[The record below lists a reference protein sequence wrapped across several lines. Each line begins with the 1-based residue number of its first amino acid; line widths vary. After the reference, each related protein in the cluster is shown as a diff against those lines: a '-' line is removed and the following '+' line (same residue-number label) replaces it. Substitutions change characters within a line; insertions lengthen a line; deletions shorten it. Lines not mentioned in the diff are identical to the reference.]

1 MVNDLGVSKATLGKL
16 LASENIRVE
25 HRQISGP
32 FFDVRD
38 RVLALPM
45 WKNVDGDLYDLM
57 IGHEVGHALFTPT
70 EGWAAKIEEHGKDY
84 KTYLNLVEDARI
96 ERMMKDKYPGLR
108 KPMYNGYTEL
118 VERGFF
124 GGPLSDMKAL
134 PFADRV
140 NVYFKLG
147 VRSMVTFTDTEQ
159 NLVDRIGTATTWDE
173 VEELAYELYRMSN
186 TEKKDMEATFLTL
199 MENLEYIQDA
209 IDNGNI
215 EQVEGTDQL
224 ENTVQ
229 DMIQKLREAG
239 KEEMADK
246 LEAMSQNMRQ
256 KIAEWMKSDTPYSIT
271 ENTMKEQEE
280 TLIDTSAYPPL
291 YVTWPKLRLEDWVIP
306 ARVTHKLM
314 VFHPDL
320 MNKREEIYTKFM
332 SGNKAYINY
341 LVKEFELR
349 RNAKQF
355 AKAKVSKT
363 GDLDMDKIWKYR
375 LSEDLFMQTTIVPN
389 GKNHGMLMIV
399 DMSGSMTTNMAGT
412 LEQIVSMAA
421 FCRKV
426 NIPFDVYGFIDNE
439 HARAEFH
446 EAGIDFDAIM
456 YNRNAPASTALSINI
471 TNFRMKQLVHSTMRT
486 VEFNDAIKNLL
497 VLAHTFS
504 VASKPYYAY
513 SAQSAAP
520 IPRTM
525 QLGGTPLNEAIMVL
539 RYIAEKFKKDTK
551 IEILNTII
559 LTDGDA
565 SYRLGTPDKG
575 RVNYYNVIL
584 NDPHSSSSVIIGTR
598 HHKGTHEYLEMYK
611 NITGS
616 RVVGFYLMSGR
627 NFRKEIFSKFCDTE
641 YAMGGIGD
649 SSQYGAFDKDSSQYG
664 AFDKQYKNE
673 FLKHRY
679 FGLKTKGY
687 DTYFMV
693 PGNDLEID
701 NITMDTVLA
710 NPAKTTLLKAFKKMQ
725 TSKSISRVFLNKFI
739 QQVS

>member
-1 MVNDLGVSKATLGKL
+1 MVDVLSVSKATLGKL

-25 HRQISGP
+25 HRQIPGP
-32 FFDVRD
+32 FFDVGE

-70 EGWAAKIEEHGKDY
+70 EGWAAKVKQYGNDY

-124 GGPLSDMKAL
+124 GCSLSDMKAL

-140 NVYFKLG
+140 NVFFKLG
-147 VRSMVTFTDTEQ
+147 VRSMITFTDDEQ
-159 NLVDRIGTATTWDE
+159 NLVDRIDKATTWDE
-173 VEELAYELYRMSN
+173 VDELAYELYRMSKA
-186 TEKKDMEATFLTL
+186 EKKNMEETFTTMMETL
-199 MENLEYIQDA
+199 QDIQDA
-209 IDNGNI
+209 VDNGNVEEAEGAGQI
-215 EQVEGTDQL
+215 E
-224 ENTVQ
+224 NAVQ
-229 DMIQKLREAG
+229 DMVKELREAG
-239 KEEMADK
+239 KEDMADK
-246 LEAMSQNMRQ
+246 LETMSKNLRDQ
-256 KIAEWMKSDTPYSIT
+256 ISEWMESDSPYSIT

-291 YVTWPKLRLEDWVIP
+291 YVTWPKLKLEDWVIP
-306 ARVTHKLM
+306 AKVTHKLM
-314 VFHPDL
+314 EFHPDL
-320 MNKREEIYTKFM
+320 MPKREAIYAEFM
-332 SGNKAYINY
+332 SSNKAYINY

-399 DMSGSMTTNMAGT
+399 DMSGSMTENMSGT
-412 LEQIVSMAA
+412 LEQIVSMAT

-426 NIPFDVYGFIDNE
+426 NIPFDVYGFIDNQY
-439 HARAEFH
+439 ARAEFA
-446 EAGIDFDAIM
+446 ETGVDFGHQARHGEDT
-456 YNRNAPASTALSINI
+456 RNDPTPSALNI
-471 TNFRMKQLVHSTMRT
+471 GCTHFRMKQLVHSTMKS

-497 VLAHTFS
+497 LLAHTFS
-504 VASKPYYAY
+504 VACRPYY
-513 SAQSAAP
+513 SHSET
-520 IPRTM
+520 IPPTM
-525 QLGGTPLNEAIMVL
+525 RLGGTPLNEAIMVL

-559 LTDGDA
+559 LTDGEA
-565 SYRLGTPDKG
+565 SYSLMTP
-575 RVNYYNVIL
+575 RTEHSTYNIIL
-584 NDPHSSSSVIIGTR
+584 EDPNSSTPSTIASRHSSGTLS
-598 HHKGTHEYLEMYK
+598 YLEMYK

-616 RVVGFYLMSGR
+616 RVIGFYLMSGR
-627 NFRKEIFSKFCDTE
+627 NYRTQIMRHASMSNLNTDFE
-641 YAMGGIGD
+641 
-649 SSQYGAFDKDSSQYG
+649 
-664 AFDKQYKNE
+664 KQYKNE
-673 FLKHRY
+673 FIKHRY

-701 NITMDTVLA
+701 NITMDTVLVGPKNRVQPKA
-710 NPAKTTLLKAFKKMQ
+710 TLLKAFKKMQ
-725 TSKSISRVFLNKFI
+725 TSKSISRVFLNQFI
-739 QQVS
+739 RQVS

>member
-1 MVNDLGVSKATLGKL
+1 MVNALSVSKATLGKL

-25 HRQISGP
+25 HRQIPGP
-32 FFDVRD
+32 YFDVGE

-173 VEELAYELYRMSN
+173 VDELAYELYRMSKA
-186 TEKKDMEATFLTL
+186 EKKDMEATFTAMMETL
-199 MENLEYIQDA
+199 QDIQDA

-215 EQVEGTDQL
+215 EQAEGTDQL

-229 DMIQKLREAG
+229 DMIQELREAG

-246 LEAMSQNMRQ
+246 LEAMSQKMRQ
-256 KIAEWMKSDTPYSIT
+256 KIAEWMESDTPYSIT

-280 TLIDTSAYPPL
+280 TLIDTFAYPPL

-306 ARVTHKLM
+306 AKVTHKLM
-314 VFHPDL
+314 EFHPDL

-399 DMSGSMTTNMAGT
+399 DMSGSMTSNMAGT

-439 HARAEFH
+439 YARTEFH
-446 EAGIDFDAIM
+446 EAGIDFDTIM
-456 YNRNAPASTALSINI
+456 DTRNTPPASTALSIDINH
-471 TNFRMKQLVHSTMRT
+471 FRMKQLVHSTMRT

-497 VLAHTFS
+497 VLAHAFS
-504 VASKPYYAY
+504 VASKPYYSYAVA
-513 SAQSAAP
+513 SGEAP

-525 QLGGTPLNEAIMVL
+525 RLGGTPLNEAIMVL

-565 SYRLGTPDKG
+565 SYTLGTPDREGVSYKI
-575 RVNYYNVIL
+575 IL
-584 NDPHSSSSVIIGTR
+584 NDPHSSSSVNISSKYSRGTM
-598 HHKGTHEYLEMYK
+598 EYLEMYK

-627 NFRKEIFSKFCDTE
+627 NFRNEIFHKYSE
-641 YAMGGIGD
+641 AQGRGGLDLREIE
-649 SSQYGAFDKDSSQYG
+649 FD

-673 FLKHRY
+673 FIKHRY

-710 NPAKTTLLKAFKKMQ
+710 EPKNKILAKATLLKAFKKMQ

>member
-1 MVNDLGVSKATLGKL
+1 MVDVLGVSKAMLGKL

-25 HRQISGP
+25 HRQIPGP
-32 FFDVRD
+32 FFDVGE

-70 EGWAAKIEEHGKDY
+70 EGWAAKVQEHGKDY

-159 NLVDRIGTATTWDE
+159 DLVDRIGTATTWDE
-173 VEELAYELYRMSN
+173 VDELAYELYRMSKA
-186 TEKKDMEATFLTL
+186 EKKDMEETFTTMMETL
-199 MENLEYIQDA
+199 QDIQDD
-209 IDNGNI
+209 IDNGNVEEAKGTEQI
-215 EQVEGTDQL
+215 E
-224 ENTVQ
+224 NAVQ
-229 DMIQKLREAG
+229 DMVKDLREAG

-246 LEAMSQNMRQ
+246 LEAMTEKMRQ
-256 KIAEWMKSDTPYSIT
+256 KISEWMESDSPYSIT

-280 TLIDTSAYPPL
+280 TLIDMSAYPPL

-306 ARVTHKLM
+306 AKVTHKLM
-314 VFHPDL
+314 EFRPDL
-320 MNKREEIYTKFM
+320 MAKREEIYMEFM
-332 SGNKAYINY
+332 SNNKAYINY

-399 DMSGSMTTNMAGT
+399 DMSGSMTENMTGT
-412 LEQIVSMAA
+412 LEQIVSMAT

-426 NIPFDVYGFIDNE
+426 NIPFDVYGFTDNS
-439 HARAEFH
+439 HAAAEFT
-446 EAGIDFDAIM
+446 EAGEIGIASSIASYYDA
-456 YNRNAPASTALSINI
+456 RSDSTSSALNIN
-471 TNFRMKQLVHSTMRT
+471 TRYFRMKQLVHSTMRT

-497 VLAHTFS
+497 LLAHTFS
-504 VASKPYYAY
+504 AACRPYY
-513 SAQSAAP
+513 SESVS
-520 IPRTM
+520 IPPTM
-525 QLGGTPLNEAIMVL
+525 RLSGTPLDEAIMVL

-559 LTDGDA
+559 LTDGESSYSLATPRTEHSTYSIILEDPNSSTPSTIA
-565 SYRLGTPDKG
+565 SR
-575 RVNYYNVIL
+575 
-584 NDPHSSSSVIIGTR
+584 HSSGTLA
-598 HHKGTHEYLEMYK
+598 YLEMYK

-616 RVVGFYLMSGR
+616 RVIGFYLMSGR
-627 NFRKEIFSKFCDTE
+627 NYR
-641 YAMGGIGD
+641 
-649 SSQYGAFDKDSSQYG
+649 SQILRRASMSNLNTDFE
-664 AFDKQYKNE
+664 KQYKNE
-673 FLKHRY
+673 FLQHRY

-701 NITMDTVLA
+701 NITMDTVLVGPKNKIQPKA
-710 NPAKTTLLKAFKKMQ
+710 TLLKAFKKMQ

>member
-1 MVNDLGVSKATLGKL
+1 MVDVLGVSKATLGKL

-25 HRQISGP
+25 HRQTSGP
-32 FFDVRD
+32 YFDVVE

-70 EGWAAKIEEHGKDY
+70 DGWAAKVKQYGNDY

-124 GGPLSDMKAL
+124 GCTLSEMKAL

-140 NVYFKLG
+140 NVFFKLG
-147 VRSMVTFTDTEQ
+147 VRSMITFTDDEQ
-159 NLVDRIGTATTWDE
+159 NLVDRIDKATSWDE
-173 VEELAYELYRMSN
+173 VDELAYELYRMSN
-186 TEKKDMEATFLTL
+186 AEKKNMEETFTTMMETL
-199 MENLEYIQDA
+199 QDIQDA
-209 IDNGNI
+209 VDSGKVEEAEGAGQI
-215 EQVEGTDQL
+215 E
-224 ENTVQ
+224 NAVQ
-229 DMIQKLREAG
+229 DMVKELREAG

-246 LEAMSQNMRQ
+246 LETMSKNLRDQ
-256 KIAEWMKSDTPYSIT
+256 ISEWMESDSPYSIT

-291 YVTWPKLRLEDWVIP
+291 YVTWPKLKLEDWVIP

-314 VFHPDL
+314 EFHPDL
-320 MNKREEIYTKFM
+320 MPKREAIYTEFM
-332 SGNKAYINY
+332 SSNKAYINY

-399 DMSGSMTTNMAGT
+399 DMSGSMTENMSGT
-412 LEQIVSMAA
+412 LEQIVSMAT

-426 NIPFDVYGFIDNE
+426 NIPFDVYGFIDNQY
-439 HARAEFH
+439 ASAEFA
-446 EAGIDFDAIM
+446 ETGVDFDRPRA
-456 YNRNAPASTALSINI
+456 YGEDTRNDPTPSALNI
-471 TNFRMKQLVHSTMRT
+471 GCTHFRMKQLVHSTMKS

-497 VLAHTFS
+497 LLAHTFS
-504 VASKPYYAY
+504 ASCKRYY
-513 SAQSAAP
+513 SQSAP

-525 QLGGTPLNEAIMVL
+525 RLGGTPLDEAIMVL

-565 SYRLGTPDKG
+565 SYTLMTP
-575 RVNYYNVIL
+575 RSAHTTYSIIL
-584 NDPHSSSSVIIGTR
+584 EDPHSSTPSTIASRYSSGTLA
-598 HHKGTHEYLEMYK
+598 YLEMYK

-616 RVVGFYLMSGR
+616 RVIGFYLMSGR
-627 NFRKEIFSKFCDTE
+627 NYRTQIQRRASMSNLNTDFE
-641 YAMGGIGD
+641 
-649 SSQYGAFDKDSSQYG
+649 
-664 AFDKQYKNE
+664 KQYKNE
-673 FLKHRY
+673 FLQHRY

-701 NITMDTVLA
+701 NITMDTVLVGPKNKA
-710 NPAKTTLLKAFKKMQ
+710 TLLKAFKKMQ
-725 TSKSISRVFLNKFI
+725 TSKSISRVFLNQFI

>member
-1 MVNDLGVSKATLGKL
+1 MVDVLGVSKATLGKL

-25 HRQISGP
+25 HRQIPGP
-32 FFDVRD
+32 FFDVGE

-70 EGWAAKIEEHGKDY
+70 EGWAAKVQEHGNDY

-108 KPMYNGYTEL
+108 KPMYNGFTEL

-159 NLVDRIGTATTWDE
+159 DLVDRIGTATTWDE
-173 VEELAYELYRMSN
+173 VDELAYELYRMSKA
-186 TEKKDMEATFLTL
+186 EKKDMEETFTTMMETL
-199 MENLEYIQDA
+199 QDIQDA
-209 IDNGNI
+209 VDSGKVEEAEGAGQI
-215 EQVEGTDQL
+215 E
-224 ENTVQ
+224 NAVQ
-229 DMIQKLREAG
+229 DMVKELREAG

-246 LEAMSQNMRQ
+246 LETMSKNLRDQ
-256 KIAEWMKSDTPYSIT
+256 ISEWMESDSPYSIT

-280 TLIDTSAYPPL
+280 TLIDMSAYPPL

-306 ARVTHKLM
+306 AKVTHKLM
-314 VFHPDL
+314 EFQPYL
-320 MNKREEIYTKFM
+320 MAKRETIYMEFM
-332 SGNKAYINY
+332 SNNKAYINY

-399 DMSGSMTTNMAGT
+399 DMSGSMTENMSGT
-412 LEQIVSMAA
+412 LEQIVSMAT

-426 NIPFDVYGFIDNE
+426 NIPFDVYGFTDNS
-439 HARAEFH
+439 HAAAEFT
-446 EAGIDFDAIM
+446 EAGEIGIASAIASYYDA
-456 YNRNAPASTALSINI
+456 RSDSTSSALNIN
-471 TNFRMKQLVHSTMRT
+471 TRYFRMKQLVHSTMRT

-497 VLAHTFS
+497 LLAHTFS
-504 VASKPYYAY
+504 AACRPYYSE
-513 SAQSAAP
+513 SAT
-520 IPRTM
+520 IPPTM
-525 QLGGTPLNEAIMVL
+525 RLAGTPLDEAIMVL

-559 LTDGDA
+559 LTDGES
-565 SYRLGTPDKG
+565 SYSLATP
-575 RVNYYNVIL
+575 RTEHSTYSIIL
-584 NDPHSSSSVIIGTR
+584 EDPNSSKPSTIVSRHSSGTLA
-598 HHKGTHEYLEMYK
+598 YLEMYK

-616 RVVGFYLMSGR
+616 RVIGFYLMSGR
-627 NFRKEIFSKFCDTE
+627 NYRTQIMRRASMSNLNTDFE
-641 YAMGGIGD
+641 
-649 SSQYGAFDKDSSQYG
+649 
-664 AFDKQYKNE
+664 KQYKNE
-673 FLKHRY
+673 FLQHRY

-701 NITMDTVLA
+701 NITMDTVLVGPKNKA
-710 NPAKTTLLKAFKKMQ
+710 TLLKAFKKMQ
-725 TSKSISRVFLNKFI
+725 TSKSISRVFLNQFI

>member
-1 MVNDLGVSKATLGKL
+1 MVDVLAGNKATLGKL

-32 FFDVRD
+32 YFDVGE

-70 EGWAAKIEEHGKDY
+70 EGWAAKVQEYGSDY
-84 KTYLNLVEDARI
+84 KKYLNLVEDVRI

-159 NLVDRIGTATTWDE
+159 DLVDRIGAATTWDD
-173 VEELAYELYRMSN
+173 VDELAYELYQMSDA
-186 TEKKDMEATFLTL
+186 EKKDMEETFTTMMETL
-199 MENLEYIQDA
+199 QDIQDD

-215 EQVEGTDQL
+215 EQAEGTSQI
-224 ENTVQ
+224 ENSVQ
-229 DMIQKLREAG
+229 DMIQELREAG

-246 LEAMSQNMRQ
+246 LEEMSQTMRQ
-256 KIAEWMKSDTPYSIT
+256 KISEWMESDSPYSIT
-271 ENTMKEQEE
+271 ENVMKEQEE

-291 YVTWPKLRLEDWVIP
+291 YVTWPKLKLEDWVIP
-306 ARVTHKLM
+306 AKVTHKLM
-314 VFHPDL
+314 EFDPGL
-320 MNKREEIYTKFM
+320 MNKREEIYTGFM
-332 SGNKAYINY
+332 SSNKAYINY

-399 DMSGSMTTNMAGT
+399 DMSGSMTSNMSGT
-412 LEQIVSMAA
+412 LHQIVSMAA

-439 HARAEFH
+439 HARTEFY
-446 EAGIDFDAIM
+446 EAGIDFDM
-456 YNRNAPASTALSINI
+456 MKDNRNDTSSTALTIGVNY
-471 TNFRMKQLVHSTMRT
+471 FRMKQLVHSTMRT

-497 VLAHTFS
+497 LLAHTFS
-504 VASKPYYAY
+504 VTSRPYSY
-513 SAQSAAP
+513 SESAT

-525 QLGGTPLNEAIMVL
+525 RLGGTPLNEAIMVL
-539 RYIAEKFKKDTK
+539 RHIAEKFKKDTK

-565 SYRLGTPDKG
+565 SYHLRTPDREG
-575 RVNYYNVIL
+575 INYNVIL
-584 NDPHSSSSVIIGTR
+584 NDPQSVSSVSIGSKYTR
-598 HHKGTHEYLEMYK
+598 GTKEYLEMYK

-627 NFRKEIFSKFCDTE
+627 NFRNEIFAE
-641 YAMGGIGD
+641 YSEGGICD
-649 SSQYGAFDKDSSQYG
+649 RYE

-701 NITMDTVLA
+701 NITMDTVLVGPK
-710 NPAKTTLLKAFKKMQ
+710 NKTPAKATLLKAFKKMQ